1 MDCNLVKRFKTE
13 KLKRVTGTRSF
24 SLCVHHECSLFLSFS
39 FSSLNKRRFCYR
51 LGTGVRQR
59 DRMSAR
65 AQDVTSKLLLDGRP
79 ANTVNLP
86 TRPPSCRFACLP
98 AALLALPACL
108 PATQTIFVHP
118 TPSLLHLDVQYR
130 PFYLLPLSLMT

>member
-1 MDCNLVKRFKTE
+1 
-13 KLKRVTGTRSF
+13 
-24 SLCVHHECSLFLSFS
+24 
-39 FSSLNKRRFCYR
+39 
-51 LGTGVRQR
+51 
-59 DRMSAR
+59 MSAR

-130 PFYLLPLSLMT
+130 PFYLLPIIFSDTIIFILIAFFIIL